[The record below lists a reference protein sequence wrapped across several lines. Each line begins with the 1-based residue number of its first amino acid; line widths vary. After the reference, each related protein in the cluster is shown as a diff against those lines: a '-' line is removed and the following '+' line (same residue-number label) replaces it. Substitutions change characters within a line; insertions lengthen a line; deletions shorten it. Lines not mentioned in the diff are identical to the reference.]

1 MSKSITSTKFV
12 INRTPRSLAAQ
23 NFDGVRAQRAKH
35 GRQCGN
41 ERTEQHGTRRRSDH
55 IRVGCFD
62 LVGKRLNIARRDES
76 ERDARAASKRDHLE
90 DIESHNAHDAST
102 SRANRH
108 ADTDLAAALQD
119 RVVED
124 SVESDAGEE
133 QRDGG
138 KESGEHG
145 DQTLANGLVADKIE
159 LRGDVGNAQAVV
171 ALRDELAEGVGE
183 GERVLGVGVNGE
195 GGEVDDTGG
204 GFGVDFVEGDV
215 EDGAA
220 GLAQVVVWDV
230 GSDADNFVDR
240 VIGTAF
246 KGAADGVL
254 AGEEGLD
261 EGFVDDGGS
270 RRGVFRAKVAAG
282 NEGDLHRREPA
293 RRNVQQPGRSRA
305 GRRAVDG
312 DVAVYADAP
321 EKRPARDGDRV
332 DAGGGT
338 KRLGSLIPDYGELA
352 FAGDGFQQEQTVG
365 GETEGAVLQALE
377 GCDEER
383 REKEDEETESDL
395 KSDGSPHETAWRVR
409 ILTTFER
416 GDGPDGGGTES
427 RKQTK
432 QYNDQENEPEAEEK
446 HTPVGGKGEA
456 RRVVGR
462 IDEAEHKGR

>member
-1 MSKSITSTKFV
+1 MRRPPFDRFQEISRNFKRAGANCCPPLQRRSFTRGSRRWRLHRRESRAKSITIYRFV
-12 INRTPRSLAAQ
+12 RNRTRRSLATQ
-23 NFDGVRAQRAKH
+23 NFGGVCAQRAKH
-35 GRQCGN
+35 GGQCGN
-41 ERTEQHGTRRRSDH
+41 ERTEQHGTRRQSDQT
-55 IRVGCFD
+55 RVGCFD
-62 LVGKRLNIARRDES
+62 LVEKRLNIARRAES

-124 SVESDAGEE
+124 SVESDAGKE

-159 LRGDVGNAQAVV
+159 LRGDVGNAKAVV

-183 GERVLGVGVNGE
+183 GEWVLDGVNGE

-220 GLAQVVVWDV
+220 GFAQVVVWDV

-240 VIGTAF
+240 LIGTAF
-246 KGAADGVL
+246 KSTADGVL

-270 RRGVFRAKVAAG
+270 RRGVFRAEVAAG

-293 RRNVQQPGRSRA
+293 S
-305 GRRAVDG
+305 
-312 DVAVYADAP
+312 
-321 EKRPARDGDRV
+321 
-332 DAGGGT
+332 
-338 KRLGSLIPDYGELA
+338 
-352 FAGDGFQQEQTVG
+352 
-365 GETEGAVLQALE
+365 
-377 GCDEER
+377 
-383 REKEDEETESDL
+383 
-395 KSDGSPHETAWRVR
+395 
-409 ILTTFER
+409 
-416 GDGPDGGGTES
+416 
-427 RKQTK
+427 
-432 QYNDQENEPEAEEK
+432 
-446 HTPVGGKGEA
+446 
-456 RRVVGR
+456 
-462 IDEAEHKGR
+462 